1 MSVQIVPGSKNACYC
16 LMHTW
21 LEREGRFYCLSFF
34 EENSAWGTIKVA
46 YVVIRIMLQ
55 SRNDVGWQVVFL
67 HKRYIHF
74 SSYRMNKHQFSHT
87 FEYSK
92 KQSTVYF
99 FEGFSNTV
107 TKIKQKHEE
116 EDDDQ
121 NANTRETVKQTFLRF
136 VLFWATWHKYIPS
149 LENPGWLMNFYR
161 FFSVYF

>member
-92 KQSTVYF
+92 KKQSTVYF
-99 FEGFSNTV
+99 FEGFSNTMF
-107 TKIKQKHEE
+107 KIGSKWGGKLTAIALWCQSFLVREKDLLSIQFISTPQKLVCRHSISM
-116 EDDDQ
+116 
-121 NANTRETVKQTFLRF
+121 RF
-136 VLFWATWHKYIPS
+136 S
-149 LENPGWLMNFYR
+149 
-161 FFSVYF
+161 